1 MSLNFSK
8 MNFSVSF
15 NPTAAFPLDARSY
28 FESYNAAVA
37 AAANAVEAGS
47 AEGVLYFGQ
56 TIAVVENNIAQ
67 LYIIQPNGSL
77 KEIDGKITVDTNA
90 FELSDDGTLN
100 LLGFA
105 DAVSGAQLT
114 KDDNGKLKWIKPDTT
129 TVDGLSVAVTQLQTK
144 VDTLENTIG
153 DSTSG
158 LIKNVEE
165 LQDITT
171 KVNADVEDL
180 KSKVGI
186 PENTEENQTA
196 TGIFAILNQKADAN
210 NVLTKIE
217 TEIAINSAIAN
228 VNHLKR
234 KIVQSLIEVEEYKD
248 QADALHYIYMVPTD
262 LSAIAADDR
271 YDEYI
276 IIEIDGLRSVEK
288 VGSWEVDL
296 SDYVKNEV
304 LNDYT
309 LKSDFTNLN
318 TTVSNLFE
326 IVSENKNLTDKAIAD
341 EKLRAE
347 TAEQANAE
355 KIKEV
360 SEIVNNTKLIADEA
374 LEKAE
379 NAQSEINQVNILIDG
394 RLLTDEDKI
403 KLEELIITE
412 DNKVNIRV
420 SSIKDLDT
428 WVTNNGAT
436 YIKNLTENNLSS
448 ELITKINFIT
458 SINETDFN
466 IENGKLNLNI
476 IDGTKI
482 NLGTNND
489 FMAVQNLTQTHSDK
503 IAALESLNVTVQ
515 NHTNKLTNLEEIVIP
530 AIQSKFDNYVLNTIY
545 TQEMAEIRDILSWK
559 EMSQS

>member
-15 NPTAAFPLDARSY
+15 NPTSAFPLDARSY
-28 FESYNAAVA
+28 FESYNAAVS

-47 AEGVLYFGQ
+47 TDGFLYFGQ

-77 KEIDGKITVDTNA
+77 KEIDGKISINTNA

-105 DAVSGAQLT
+105 DAVAGAQLV
-114 KDDNGKLKWIKPDTT
+114 KNDDGKLTWIKPDTT
-129 TVDGLSVAVTQLQTK
+129 TVDGLNIAITQLQTK
-144 VDTLENTIG
+144 VETLENTVG
-153 DSTSG
+153 NSESG

-165 LQDITT
+165 LQNNST
-171 KVNADVEDL
+171 KVNTDIEDL

-186 PENTEENQTA
+186 PENIEENQSA
-196 TGIFAILNQKADAN
+196 TGIFAILDQKADAN
-210 NVLTKIE
+210 NVLTKTE

-228 VNHLKR
+228 IDHLKR
-234 KIVQSLIEVEEYKD
+234 KIVGSLIEVEEYKN
-248 QADALHYIYMVPTD
+248 QVDALHYIYMVPTD
-262 LSAIAADDR
+262 FSAIATDDR

-276 IIEIDGLRSVEK
+276 IVEIDGIRSIEK

-296 SDYVKNEV
+296 SDYVKDEV

-309 LKSDFTNLN
+309 LKSDFVNLN
-318 TTVSNLFE
+318 TTVSNLSA

-360 SEIVNNTKLIADEA
+360 SEIVNNTKLVADEA
-374 LEKAE
+374 LEKTE
-379 NAQSEINQVNILIDG
+379 NAQSEIDQINILIDG

-412 DNKVNIRV
+412 DNKVNIHV
-420 SSIKDLDT
+420 SSVKDLDT
-428 WVTNNGAT
+428 WVVNNGAT

-489 FMAVQNLTQTHSDK
+489 FMAVQNLAQTHSNK

-515 NHTNKLTNLEEIVIP
+515 NNTNKLTNLEEIVIP